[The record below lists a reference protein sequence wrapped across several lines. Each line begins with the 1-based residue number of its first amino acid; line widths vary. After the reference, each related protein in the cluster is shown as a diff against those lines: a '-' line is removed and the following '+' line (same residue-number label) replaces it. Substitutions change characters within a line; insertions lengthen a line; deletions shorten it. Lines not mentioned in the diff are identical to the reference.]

1 MERQSLDRWDGGLGL
16 TLWASESCARRR
28 SWPAPPGSI
37 AVNFIGEPQ
46 AVRCGPWIC
55 VSSTASPQF
64 GALSS
69 PASQPAALDLK
80 GSDAVTLIST

>member
-1 MERQSLDRWDGGLGL
+1 LENRKRCIADLGFVCRAL
-16 TLWASESCARRR
+16 YL
-28 SWPAPPGSI
+28 P
-37 AVNFIGEPQ
+37 
-46 AVRCGPWIC
+46 
-55 VSSTASPQF
+55 PQF